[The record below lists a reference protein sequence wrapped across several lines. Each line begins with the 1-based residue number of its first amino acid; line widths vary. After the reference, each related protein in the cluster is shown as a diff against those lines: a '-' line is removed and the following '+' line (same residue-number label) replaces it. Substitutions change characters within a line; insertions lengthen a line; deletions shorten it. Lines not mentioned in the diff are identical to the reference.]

1 MGHQEFQESCSTSG
15 SLVEFDDI
23 ADASSNEKQPVI
35 TGVFSHQGT
44 RSLFKDEGSI
54 NETSKSRIKSN
65 IVPKKHRESK
75 QNKKQFSPYP
85 QVRTN
90 FSRDKNKVS
99 KRKIGSVYNPCNKG
113 PFYYEAD
120 FKKYAQKK
128 ETQFKIRPFLCSI
141 CNISV
146 TTETRLNNHM
156 ARIHGD
162 TKCIVCDICD
172 KAFTRETHLLSHR
185 KLCHPRSQLFECKT
199 CCIFFTE
206 ENQFLEHQRNGRHGV
221 QLLE

>member
-1 MGHQEFQESCSTSG
+1 MGHQELQESRSTSG

-65 IVPKKHRESK
+65 IIPKKHRESK
-75 QNKKQFSPYP
+75 QIKKQFSLYP

-90 FSRDKNKVS
+90 FSRNKNKVP
-99 KRKIGSVYNPCNKG
+99 KHDIGSG

-120 FKKYAQKK
+120 FKKNAQKK

-146 TTETRLNNHM
+146 TTETSLNNHM

-162 TKCIVCDICD
+162 MKCIVCDMCD
-172 KAFTRETHLLSHR
+172 QTFTRETHLLSHR
-185 KLCHPRSQLFECKT
+185 IMCHPKSQLFECKT

>member
-1 MGHQEFQESCSTSG
+1 MGHQEFQESHSTSG
-15 SLVEFDDI
+15 SLVELDDI
-23 ADASSNEKQPVI
+23 ADTSSNEKQPVI
-35 TGVFSHQGT
+35 TGVFSQQGT
-44 RSLFKDEGSI
+44 RSLFTYEGSI
-54 NETSKSRIKSN
+54 NETRKSRIKSN
-65 IVPKKHRESK
+65 IVPKKHRE
-75 QNKKQFSPYP
+75 
-85 QVRTN
+85 
-90 FSRDKNKVS
+90 
-99 KRKIGSVYNPCNKG
+99 CNIG

-128 ETQFKIRPFLCSI
+128 ETQFKTRPFLCSI

-146 TTETRLNNHM
+146 TTETRLNNHL

-162 TKCIVCDICD
+162 MKCIVCDICN

-185 KLCHPRSQLFECKT
+185 ILCHPKSQLFECKT

-206 ENQFLEHQRNGRHGV
+206 EDQFLEHQRNGRHGV

>member
-1 MGHQEFQESCSTSG
+1 MGHQEFQESRSTSG

-44 RSLFKDEGSI
+44 RSLFKNEGSI

-90 FSRDKNKVS
+90 FSRGKNKVS
-99 KRKIGSVYNPCNKG
+99 KHESG

-120 FKKYAQKK
+120 FKKDAQKK
-128 ETQFKIRPFLCSI
+128 ETQFKSRPFLCSI

-146 TTETRLNNHM
+146 TTETSLNNHM

-162 TKCIVCDICD
+162 MKCIVCDICD
-172 KAFTRETHLLSHR
+172 MAFTRETHLLSHR
-185 KLCHPRSQLFECKT
+185 ILCHPKSELFECKT